1 VIPQARRPTHGPAE
15 IAGEPSFVHP
25 VERELARVF
34 DALGIQWEYEPH
46 TLVLERRDDGSVKEA
61 FTPDFF
67 LPELGIYVECTV
79 MRQRLT
85 NRKRRKAL
93 KARALGGITV
103 EILFRR
109 DLERL
114 ASRWRLPG
122 LAAAVTARPRR
133 DPLGLG
139 APRSG
144 YEASRMGDVVRM
156 PEAGRFRI
164 DAEPAAD
171 GVVLLAI
178 RGDADLH
185 VAPELRD
192 RLAREIEDGASALVL
207 DLSGAT
213 FVDSMALGVLLGAM
227 KRLRAQG
234 GTLRLV
240 VPQTELRRIFEITLL
255 DRVLPLDATREDAL
269 REIRRAG

>member
-1 VIPQARRPTHGPAE
+1 MIPLARRPTHGPAE
-15 IAGEPSFVHP
+15 AVGEPSFVHP
-25 VERELARVF
+25 VERELACVF
-34 DALGIQWEYEPH
+34 DELGIQWEYEPH
-46 TLVLERRDDGSVKEA
+46 TLVLERHDDGSVKEA

-67 LPELGIYVECTV
+67 LPELGIYVELTV

-85 NRKRRKAL
+85 NRKRRKAS
-93 KARALGGITV
+93 KARTRSGVTV

-114 ASRWRLPG
+114 ARRWRLPG

-133 DPLGLG
+133 EHGGLG
-139 APRSG
+139 ASRAG
-144 YEASRMGDVVRM
+144 YEDSRMGDVVRM
-156 PEAGRFRI
+156 PDAGQFRI
-164 DAEPAAD
+164 DEEPAGD
-171 GVVLLAI
+171 GVILLAI

-192 RLAREIEDGASALVL
+192 RLAREIEDGASAVVL
-207 DLSGAT
+207 DLSRAT
-213 FVDSMALGVLLGAM
+213 FVDSMALGVLLETM

-269 REIRRAG
+269 REVRRAG